1 MRTYNNNIKYIILFL
16 YCSLSPITWFSSFS
30 IGIVKRLVLFLIV
43 ILFYNCL
50 LKWNKATIIF
60 IICIALVSANIL
72 NHGGSI
78 LESNII
84 LGIIENYIFFQIGRS
99 QLMLSDFKKYHK
111 VIIFL
116 PAITCALT
124 ITNFL
129 IGIPDWHTLT
139 DEVKEA
145 IYAEQ
150 NISYEYR
157 KLWQTG
163 FSWGRNGWGCT
174 LAVLF
179 PMCFLN
185 RSRKSY
191 LFIPQY
197 LILLSVFITGCR
209 NGLLSIC
216 LSSFLFIMY
225 FVRKTNKHN
234 NLLIFAFF
242 VLFFIILFNWDYF
255 SHALR
260 LDSSDITS
268 SRYDQY
274 LLIPDMLSKTS
285 FWGNGNLWTQEY
297 LSNFGLPFLLHNTH
311 FRMLIE
317 FGYIPGAIIFGIT
330 IKAFSIAKRSLHS
343 RNRECV
349 AISTIIFGG
358 LLLTLFEPQI
368 IFAVFGFPLWWLV
381 FGFLSNNNI
390 KMLSKC

>member
-1 MRTYNNNIKYIILFL
+1 MITYNNIKYIILFL
-16 YCSLSPITWFSSFS
+16 YCSLSPITWFSTFS
-30 IGIVKRLVLFLIV
+30 IGIVKRLVLFLVV
-43 ILFYNCL
+43 IFFYNCL
-50 LKWNKATIIF
+50 LKWNKATVIF

-84 LGIIENYIFFQIGRS
+84 LGIIENYIFFQIGSS
-99 QLMLSDFKKYHK
+99 QLVLSDFKKYYK
-111 VIIFL
+111 IIVLL

-124 ITNFL
+124 ITNFF

-163 FSWGRNGWGCT
+163 FSWGRNGWGTT

-185 RSRKSY
+185 RSKKSY

-209 NGLLSIC
+209 NGLLAIC
-216 LSSFLFIMY
+216 LSWFLFILFY
-225 FVRKTNKHN
+225 VRKSNKHN
-234 NLLIFAFF
+234 NLHIFAFLA
-242 VLFFIILFNWDYF
+242 LFFIILFNWDYF

-260 LDSSDITS
+260 LDTSDVTS
-268 SRYDQY
+268 NRYAQY

-285 FWGNGNLWTQEY
+285 FWGNGNLWTQQY
-297 LSNFGLPFLLHNTH
+297 LSSFGLPFLLHNTH

-317 FGYIPGAIIFGIT
+317 FGFILGAIIFGIT
-330 IKAFSIAKRSLHS
+330 IKALSIAKKTLCT
-343 RNRECV
+343 RNLDCV
-349 AISTIIFGG
+349 VLSTIIFGG

-390 KMLSKC
+390 EMLSKC